1 MVDTAP
7 VGRRHRNRERIYD
20 AAIAL
25 FAERGYE
32 STTMDDIAARA
43 GLSRRSA
50 FNHFPAKSDLSLEW
64 TARRRSEAFAAVGE
78 SGVGESAVGGAGAG
92 EPGGGEPGSGAADR
106 LRAWFRALGE
116 QTDARPRETE
126 QVFLGWYTAGGPFR
140 HPTGTPD
147 ALVPWIEAGIGDG
160 ALAADLDPA
169 LAAAVLF
176 DAYLGALARWFPLPP
191 AERGRVT
198 ERIDEAIGLV
208 LAGLLART
216 AA

>member
-1 MVDTAP
+1 MADTATA
-7 VGRRHRNRERIYD
+7 GRRDRNRERIYD

-25 FAERGYE
+25 FAEHGYE

-64 TARRRSEAFAAVGE
+64 TARRRAEAFAAVGE
-78 SGVGESAVGGAGAG
+78 SESGES
-92 EPGGGEPGSGAADR
+92 GGGESGGGVVDR

-147 ALVPWIEAGIGDG
+147 ALVPWIEAGIRDG

-176 DAYLGALARWFPLPP
+176 DAYLGALTRWFPLPP
-191 AERGRVT
+191 VGRGRVT

-208 LAGLLART
+208 LAGLVVRT